1 MAAPSQPHQ
10 ATYDAIVIG
19 AGIQGSFAAYHL
31 AQRHRDTLL
40 LEQFILPH
48 SRGSSH
54 GQSRITRS
62 AYPRAPYARMMPDS
76 FRLWQRLEAE
86 AGTSLYRRTGLVVL
100 GPAGNPELEGCRRSL
115 RAGEVLDATALAQR
129 FPGLRLHAG
138 EVAVWD
144 GTGGV
149 LFADRALQAV
159 QDVFRRHGGTLRDG
173 EKVLRIDPGAMLTVT
188 TTARAYR
195 APRLIIAAGAWTGA
209 LVAPLGLHLPLQ
221 PLRIDVC
228 YWREKEPRS
237 PSTGRAGPCFMA
249 LGLRRAPHG
258 IYGLPA
264 LEYPGLVKVCY
275 HHGSP
280 TDPEERDGVPL
291 GAPHPDIA
299 LLSSFISNYLPGLET
314 RPAVV
319 ETCLYTVRSPPS
331 SGTQAFG
338 VPSLPSPQGGPCHA
352 FPPQPWVQERT
363 LDPTPSH
370 HDSPR
375 TPQMKT
381 SSWTSTPSSAT
392 SSSGLASQVGEGT
405 QPSLRP
411 STPELAGT
419 MGVAVPPPSHPLLPT
434 GHGFKLAPVVGK
446 LLCELSLGEEPSH
459 STAPFAITR
468 FPGVLRAAL

>member
-1 MAAPSQPHQ
+1 MAAPSQLQQ

-62 AYPRAPYARMMPDS
+62 AYPRVPYARMMPDS

-86 AGTSLYRRTGLVVL
+86 AGTNLYRRTGLVVL
-100 GPAGNPELEGCRRSL
+100 GPAGDPELEGCRRSL
-115 RAGEVLDATALAQR
+115 GAGEVLDATALAQR
-129 FPGLRLHAG
+129 FPSLRLHAG

-144 GTGGV
+144 STGGV
-149 LFADRALQAV
+149 LFADRALWAV

-173 EKVLRIDPGAMLTVT
+173 EKVLCIEPGAVLTVT
-188 TTARAYR
+188 TTAGVYR

-209 LVAPLGLHLPLQ
+209 LVAPLGLRLPLQ

-228 YWREKEPRS
+228 YWREKEPGT
-237 PSTGRAGPCFMA
+237 PSVGTTGPCFMA
-249 LGLRRAPHG
+249 MGLPQAPHG

-280 TDPEERDGVPL
+280 TDPEERDQVPP
-291 GAPHPDIA
+291 GAPRPDVA
-299 LLSSFISNYLPGLET
+299 LLSSFISSYLPQLEP

-319 ETCLYTVRSPPS
+319 ETCLYTNTPD
-331 SGTQAFG
+331 
-338 VPSLPSPQGGPCHA
+338 
-352 FPPQPWVQERT
+352 EDII
-363 LDPTPSH
+363 LDRHPKFSNIII
-370 HDSPR
+370 
-375 TPQMKT
+375 
-381 SSWTSTPSSAT
+381 
-392 SSSGLASQVGEGT
+392 G
-405 QPSLRP
+405 
-411 STPELAGT
+411 AGF
-419 MGVAVPPPSHPLLPT
+419 S

-446 LLCELSLGEEPSH
+446 VLCELSLGEEPSH

-468 FPGVLRAAL
+468 FPGVLRPAL

>member
-1 MAAPSQPHQ
+1 MAAPSQPQQ

-62 AYPRAPYARMMPDS
+62 AYPRVPYARMMPDS

-86 AGTSLYRRTGLVVL
+86 AGTNLYRRTGLVVL
-100 GPAGNPELEGCRRSL
+100 GPAGDPELEGCRRSL
-115 RAGEVLDATALAQR
+115 GDDHVLNTVELAQR
-129 FPGLRLHAG
+129 FPGLRVQAG
-138 EVAVWD
+138 EVTMWD

-149 LFADRALQAV
+149 LFADRALRAV

-173 EKVLRIDPGAMLTVT
+173 EKVLRIEPGAVVTVT
-188 TTARAYR
+188 TTAGVYR
-195 APRLIIAAGAWTGA
+195 APRLIMAAGAWTGA
-209 LVAPLGLHLPLQ
+209 LVGSLGLRLPLQ

-228 YWREKEPRS
+228 YWREKEGS
-237 PSTGRAGPCFMA
+237 PGTGRDSPCFMA
-249 LGLRRAPHG
+249 VGLSQAPHG

-280 TDPEERDGVPL
+280 TDPEERDRVSPGTPR
-291 GAPHPDIA
+291 PNID
-299 LLSSFISNYLPGLET
+299 LLSSFITSYLPGLDPQ
-314 RPAVV
+314 PAVV
-319 ETCLYTVRSPPS
+319 ETCLYTNTPDED
-331 SGTQAFG
+331 FI
-338 VPSLPSPQGGPCHA
+338 
-352 FPPQPWVQERT
+352 
-363 LDPTPSH
+363 LDRHPKFSNIII
-370 HDSPR
+370 
-375 TPQMKT
+375 
-381 SSWTSTPSSAT
+381 
-392 SSSGLASQVGEGT
+392 G
-405 QPSLRP
+405 
-411 STPELAGT
+411 AGF
-419 MGVAVPPPSHPLLPT
+419 S

>member
-1 MAAPSQPHQ
+1 MAALSQSHQ
-10 ATYDAIVIG
+10 ATYNAIVIG

-62 AYPRAPYARMMPDS
+62 AYTQAHYARMMPDS
-76 FRLWQRLEAE
+76 FHLWQRLEAE
-86 AGTSLYRRTGLVVL
+86 AGTRLYRQTGLVLL
-100 GPAGNPELEGCRRSL
+100 GPAGNPKLEGCRRSL
-115 RAGEVLDATALAQR
+115 GAGEVLDTTALAQR
-129 FPGLRLHAG
+129 FPGLRLHTG

-149 LFADRALQAV
+149 LFADRALRAV

-173 EKVLRIDPGAMLTVT
+173 EKVLRIEPGAVLTVT
-188 TTARAYR
+188 TTAGVYR
-195 APRLIIAAGAWTGA
+195 APRLIITAGAWTGA
-209 LVAPLGLHLPLQ
+209 LVAPLGLRLPLQ

-228 YWREKEPRS
+228 YWREKEPGS
-237 PSTGRAGPCFMA
+237 PGTGRAGPCFMA
-249 LGLRRAPHG
+249 MGLSRAPHG

-280 TDPEERDGVPL
+280 TDPEERDRVPP
-291 GAPHPDIA
+291 GSPRPNIA
-299 LLSSFISNYLPGLET
+299 LLSSFISSYLPGLEPQ
-314 RPAVV
+314 PAVV
-319 ETCLYTVRSPPS
+319 ETCLYTNTPDED
-331 SGTQAFG
+331 FI
-338 VPSLPSPQGGPCHA
+338 
-352 FPPQPWVQERT
+352 
-363 LDPTPSH
+363 LDRHPKFSNIII
-370 HDSPR
+370 
-375 TPQMKT
+375 
-381 SSWTSTPSSAT
+381 
-392 SSSGLASQVGEGT
+392 G
-405 QPSLRP
+405 
-411 STPELAGT
+411 AGF
-419 MGVAVPPPSHPLLPT
+419 S

-468 FPGVLRAAL
+468 FPGVLQAAL

>member
-1 MAAPSQPHQ
+1 MAAPSQLQQ

-31 AQRHRDTLL
+31 AQRRRNTLL

-62 AYPRAPYARMMPDS
+62 AYPRARYAHMMPDS
-76 FRLWQRLEAE
+76 FHLWQRLEAE

-100 GPAGNPELEGCRRSL
+100 GPAGDPELEGCRRSL
-115 RAGEVLDATALAQR
+115 GTDQVLDATVLARR

-149 LFADRALQAV
+149 LFADRALRAV

-173 EKVLRIDPGAMLTVT
+173 EKVLRIEPGAVLTVT
-188 TTARAYR
+188 TTTGVYQ

-209 LVAPLGLHLPLQ
+209 LVAPLGLRLPLQ
-221 PLRIDVC
+221 PLRINVC
-228 YWREKEPRS
+228 YWREKEPGS
-237 PSTGRAGPCFMA
+237 PSAGGASPCFMA
-249 LGLRRAPHG
+249 LGLSQAPHG
-258 IYGLPA
+258 VYGLPA

-280 TDPEERDGVPL
+280 TDPEERDRLPPGT
-291 GAPHPDIA
+291 PHPDVA
-299 LLSSFISNYLPGLET
+299 LLSSFISSYLPGLEP

-319 ETCLYTVRSPPS
+319 ETCLYTNTPDED
-331 SGTQAFG
+331 FI
-338 VPSLPSPQGGPCHA
+338 
-352 FPPQPWVQERT
+352 
-363 LDPTPSH
+363 LDRHPKFSNIII
-370 HDSPR
+370 
-375 TPQMKT
+375 
-381 SSWTSTPSSAT
+381 
-392 SSSGLASQVGEGT
+392 G
-405 QPSLRP
+405 
-411 STPELAGT
+411 AGF
-419 MGVAVPPPSHPLLPT
+419 S

-459 STAPFAITR
+459 STAPFTITR
-468 FPGVLRAAL
+468 FPSVLRAAL

>member
-1 MAAPSQPHQ
+1 MAAPSQPQQ

-115 RAGEVLDATALAQR
+115 GADQVLDATMLARR
-129 FPGLRLHAG
+129 FPGLRLHTG
-138 EVAVWD
+138 EVAMWD

-149 LFADRALQAV
+149 LFADRALRAV
-159 QDVFRRHGGTLRDG
+159 QVGAAEGTEWGSPALFLQPPPVTIPTQDVFRRHGGTLRDG
-173 EKVLRIDPGAMLTVT
+173 EKVLHIEPGAVLTVT
-188 TTARAYR
+188 TTAGVYR

-209 LVAPLGLHLPLQ
+209 LMAPLGLHLPLQ

-228 YWREKEPRS
+228 YWREKEPGS
-237 PSTGRAGPCFMA
+237 PSAGRAGPCFMA
-249 LGLRRAPHG
+249 LGLSRAPRG
-258 IYGLPA
+258 VYGLPA

-275 HHGSP
+275 HYGSP
-280 TDPEERDGVPL
+280 TDPEERDRAPP
-291 GAPHPDIA
+291 GAPHPDVA
-299 LLSSFISNYLPGLET
+299 LLSSFISSYLPGLEPW
-314 RPAVV
+314 PAVV
-319 ETCLYTVRSPPS
+319 ETCLYTNTPDED
-331 SGTQAFG
+331 FI
-338 VPSLPSPQGGPCHA
+338 
-352 FPPQPWVQERT
+352 
-363 LDPTPSH
+363 LDRHPKFSNIII
-370 HDSPR
+370 
-375 TPQMKT
+375 
-381 SSWTSTPSSAT
+381 
-392 SSSGLASQVGEGT
+392 G
-405 QPSLRP
+405 
-411 STPELAGT
+411 AGF
-419 MGVAVPPPSHPLLPT
+419 S